1 MLFIMVFTI
10 ARAPICQRVAQI
22 CHFLLGL
29 QRSLPAGIWSV
40 HSQFME
46 AVGLQ
51 YLSGGVRGGL
61 AALGWAAVACLPH
74 EVDTAVDGTIGQHGA
89 RFLHRCRR

>member
-1 MLFIMVFTI
+1 
-10 ARAPICQRVAQI
+10 
-22 CHFLLGL
+22 
-29 QRSLPAGIWSV
+29 
-40 HSQFME
+40 ME

-74 EVDTAVDGTIGQHGA
+74 EVDAAVDGTIRQHGA
-89 RFLHRCRR
+89 RFLHRCRRQNI